1 MVIAFCASSS
11 RVRVRRGTASSVKG
25 GLLMA
30 SQEHHPVDVN
40 LAKLAADFAAE
51 GDPEPECN
59 VGIAGRLPRKNVASG
74 ALIFNQSHEILFV
87 VPAYKPYLDVPGG
100 MAEDGESPL
109 IACRREVREELG
121 LDLDINRL
129 LLVDWVPTHGI
140 WHDSLQSI
148 YSGGVLDPSQVNRI
162 TLSSEEVSDVTFLH
176 LHDGGLFSD
185 LDRRRISAAQPR
197 SYKIHTTLLNN
208 PHAVPKLRPS
218 LARRLETALT
228 ALSDMTLKYAEFGR
242 VTTTLKQDH
251 ARPP

>member
-1 MVIAFCASSS
+1 
-11 RVRVRRGTASSVKG
+11 
-25 GLLMA
+25 MA

-176 LHDGGLFSD
+176 LHD
-185 LDRRRISAAQPR
+185 
-197 SYKIHTTLLNN
+197 
-208 PHAVPKLRPS
+208 AVPKLRPS